1 MADKTTF
8 FDARLYSAQDICR
21 MVGMRAKELRLLRS
35 LRQSDLAKAVGV
47 TVPTISRFEQTG
59 KVGFDVVAG
68 VAIALGAE
76 AEFARLFAMPRV
88 RSIDEIIAA
97 PRTRRRAGRRR

>member
-1 MADKTTF
+1 MAVSPTY
-8 FDARLYSAQDICR
+8 FDPRLYSAGEVCR
-21 MVGMRAKELRLLRS
+21 LIGGRARDLRIARS

-47 TVPTISRFEQTG
+47 TVATIGRFEQTG
-59 KVGFDVVAG
+59 KVGFEVVVG

-76 AEFARLFAMPRV
+76 AEFARLFAQPQP

-97 PRTRRRAGRRR
+97 KTPRSRVRRR